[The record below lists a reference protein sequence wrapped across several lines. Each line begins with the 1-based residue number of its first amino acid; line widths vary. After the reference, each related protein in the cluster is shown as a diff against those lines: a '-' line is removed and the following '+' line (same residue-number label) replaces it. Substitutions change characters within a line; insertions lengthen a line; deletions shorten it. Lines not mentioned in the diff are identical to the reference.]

1 VRAIRT
7 ASRLNSAVGLFV
19 IVRLLD
25 RSHALKKPALFRDK
39 SMCALCTGCAC
50 HLRANIQQTLVKTR
64 SAHPAVVRP
73 CACSRCAALLTPR
86 AALATS
92 SA

>member
-39 SMCALCTGCAC
+39 STSGSKTATGSYIFL
-50 HLRANIQQTLVKTR
+50 HIEIDVR
-64 SAHPAVVRP
+64 SKMRGM
-73 CACSRCAALLTPR
+73 AA
-86 AALATS
+86 
-92 SA
+92 